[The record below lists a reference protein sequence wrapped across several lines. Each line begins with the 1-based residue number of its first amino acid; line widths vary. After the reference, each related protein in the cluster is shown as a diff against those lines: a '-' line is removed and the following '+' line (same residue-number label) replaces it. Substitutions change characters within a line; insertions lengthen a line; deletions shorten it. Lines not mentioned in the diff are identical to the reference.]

1 MNSSLWAKFLA
12 AVLLFAMWLALV
24 IMKMVPAEPLV
35 LAIGQAL
42 VGLGVYHASTGTS
55 ARSVGTPVEGKLLRT
70 QTLVSGGEYVKP
82 SGTTTLSSSVERVA
96 PGGAG
101 GGYQPEAA
109 PAAPPPAPAPST
121 VTAAATL
128 Q

>member
-55 ARSVGTPVEGKLLRT
+55 AKSGDTPIDGKLVRT
-70 QTLVSGGEYVKP
+70 QTFVTGGEYKP
-82 SGTTTLSSSVERVA
+82 VPGTTTVSVERVD
-96 PGGAG
+96 PGAA
-101 GGYQPEAA
+101 GGYQPEAS
-109 PAAPPPAPAPST
+109 PAAPPPAPVSAPAP
-121 VTAAATL
+121 AAATL

>member
-1 MNSSLWAKFLA
+1 MWAKFLA

-42 VGLGVYHASTGTS
+42 VGLGVYHASTGNS
-55 ARSVGTPVEGKLLRT
+55 FSKPSVTPLVEGAALEELTTGTRAKEPSVN
-70 QTLVSGGEYVKP
+70 VSISTP
-82 SGTTTLSSSVERVA
+82 S
-96 PGGAG
+96 
-101 GGYQPEAA
+101 A
-109 PAAPPPAPAPST
+109 PAAAQPAPAQ
-121 VTAAATL
+121 AAATL